1 MNKVILLSVLV
12 VFGLGLFSG
21 CASIK
26 TWPDYERT
34 AENKMAVIQEKIG
47 EGLKTGSLTPDQSQA
62 FLTTLK
68 DIQIDYTA
76 LRDKRVYRDEWD
88 NLDRRLDLLEDEIDQ
103 AMTRAGRME
112 EPRNDDRIAALQRK
126 IDDLRYNR
134 RLSERDAA
142 EYQSRLDYIRR
153 DYLRMT
159 DQGRYTE
166 REEGSDISHR
176 LDLLEA
182 DLDRLR

>member
-1 MNKVILLSVLV
+1 MNKAILLSVLV
-12 VFGLGLFSG
+12 VLGLGLFSG

-26 TWPDYERT
+26 TWPDYERS

-47 EGLKTGSLTPDQSQA
+47 DGLKTGALTPDQAQA

-68 DIQIDYTA
+68 GIRIDYTA

-88 NLDRRLDLLEDEIDQ
+88 NLNRRLDLLEDEIDR
-103 AMTRAGRME
+103 AMTRTTRME
-112 EPRNDDRIAALQRK
+112 EPRNGNRIAVLQRR
-126 IDDLRYNR
+126 IDDLRYSR
-134 RLSERDAA
+134 RVSSREEA
-142 EYQSRLDYIRR
+142 EYQSRLDIIRR

-159 DQGRYTE
+159 DEGRYTE
-166 REEGSDISHR
+166 REERSDISHR

-182 DLDRLR
+182 DLDRIR

>member
-1 MNKVILLSVLV
+1 MNKAILLSVLV
-12 VFGLGLFSG
+12 FLGLGLFSG

-26 TWPDYERT
+26 TWPDYERS

-47 EGLKTGSLTPDQSQA
+47 DGLKTGALTPDQAQA

-68 DIQIDYTA
+68 GIRTDYTL

-88 NLDRRLDLLEDEIDQ
+88 NLNRRLDLLEDEIDR
-103 AMTRAGRME
+103 AMTRTSRME
-112 EPRNDDRIAALQRK
+112 EPRNGNRIAALQRR
-126 IDDLRYNR
+126 IDDLRFNR
-134 RLSERDAA
+134 RVSERDEA

-166 REEGSDISHR
+166 PAERSDISHR
-176 LDLLEA
+176 LDLLET